1 MFDQIDV
8 MRMAREAAVHAAA
21 RQSVIAR
28 NLANADTPG
37 FRAADLQPFAQA
49 YDATRSAFDLKVTR
63 AGHIASAQAGSDAR
77 VIADAGLEAA
87 PNGNT
92 VSLEFELQRASS
104 AKRQHDVSLA
114 VYKTSLDILRTA
126 LGRGR

>member
-8 MRMAREAAVHAAA
+8 MRMARESALHAVA

-37 FRAADLQPFAQA
+37 FRAADVQSFAETYRDTA
-49 YDATRSAFDLKVTR
+49 GAFDMKATR
-63 AGHIASAQAGSDAR
+63 AGHLTGSASVR
-77 VIADAGLEAA
+77 EPRLVADTGVEAA

-114 VYKTSLDILRTA
+114 IYKTSLDVMRAA